1 LYLGVRDGWL
11 RWLTADGVVVPTPLE
26 WAEQEHQRAE
36 QAVQHAEHAI
46 QRAAQAEQ
54 LLAAYQRRFGNLDAP
69 G

>member
-1 LYLGVRDGWL
+1 MRDGWL

-36 QAVQHAEHAI
+36 QAVQHTEQAI
-46 QRAAQAEQ
+46 QWAAQAEQ
-54 LLAAYQRRFGNLDAP
+54 LLATYQRRFGNLDAP